1 MEYLIK
7 TYTNEKETVLDFTM
21 GSGTTGVA
29 CMNTN
34 RKFIG
39 IEREPK
45 YFEIACRRIEE
56 AYLQGDV
63 FIEQP
68 KKTIVAKPIGFDFG
82 EQQ

>member
-7 TYTNEKETVLDFTM
+7 TYTNDGETVLDFTM

-39 IEREPK
+39 IERDDK
-45 YFEIACRRIEE
+45 YFDISVKRIR
-56 AYLQGDV
+56 
-63 FIEQP
+63 
-68 KKTIVAKPIGFDFG
+68 G
-82 EQQ
+82 EL